1 MEKQMSISVRELAE
15 YVFRTGSIDNRF
27 RSNST
32 LTEGTAIH
40 QAVQKEYKEGEEKEV
55 SLEYVY
61 STEEISL
68 KIHGRCDGIL
78 SSAEGVVI
86 DEIKSTARDLEEITE
101 ESYPVYW
108 AQAKG
113 YAFIYL
119 MNHEEESIGVQ
130 LTYVQ
135 KQSREKK
142 RFYHKFSKENLQ
154 EFMEHA
160 VKEYTSYARILLHI
174 REQKSNSIPDLSFP
188 FPDYRKGQR
197 KLAGSVY
204 RTIEEKR
211 NLYAQAPTGI
221 GKTISTLFPAIK
233 AMVDREQ
240 DRIFYLTAKTV
251 TRATAEEALKRMEN
265 HGLILRSVTLTAKDK
280 ICFQEETICQPD
292 YCPFADGYYD
302 RINGA
307 IVDVLLNET
316 QLTRPVI
323 EEYAKKHRVCP
334 FEFSLDLTD
343 VVDVIIGDYNYIFDP
358 RVSLKR
364 LLPEQKKNTVLL
376 IDESHNLVERA
387 REMFSA
393 SLSQQAYKQ
402 VEQEWVALNETL
414 AQAAKAIRKDLDALS
429 ERNARELEFAVE
441 SIPGELE
448 ENLERFIDKA
458 DQELKNETEEERS
471 EQLLDTYFAAQNFI
485 KILQLADEHY
495 INICTNSHEDFTVK
509 LYCLDP
515 SHVLHQTTKAFRS
528 SVFFSATLSPFA
540 YYKDMLGGKKEDYIL
555 RLPSPYESEQ
565 IDVVVAPISTRFKNR
580 ERTADKLVE
589 LLRTQVEENPGNH
602 LFFFPSYHYMNMIYE
617 RFSQSSS
624 METAAQE
631 QGMDEWR
638 REDFLAQFVE
648 GGQLAGFAVLGGVFS
663 EGVDLRGDRLN
674 GVAVVGIGLAPRS
687 FEKELIKNY
696 FSNIGKNG
704 YDYAYVYP
712 GMNKVL
718 QAGGRLIRSEEDQG
732 TIQLIDDR
740 FLTPKYLNLFPDD
753 WGNYRILS

>member
-61 STEEISL
+61 SSEEISL

-78 SSAEGVVI
+78 SSSEGVVI

-119 MNHEEESIGVQ
+119 MNHEQESIGVQ

-135 KQSREKK
+135 KQTREKK
-142 RFYHKFSKENLQ
+142 RFYHTFSKDELQ

-240 DRIFYLTAKTV
+240 ERIFYLTAKTV
-251 TRATAEEALKRMEN
+251 TRTTAEEALKRMEN

-393 SLSQQAYKQ
+393 SLSQQAYRQ
-402 VEQEWVALNETL
+402 VEQEWGALNETL
-414 AQAAKAIRKDLDALS
+414 TQAAKAVRKDLDTLS
-429 ERNARELEFAVE
+429 ERNSGELEFAVE

-448 ENLERFIDKA
+448 ENLERFINKA

-495 INICTNSHEDFTVK
+495 INICTNSREDFIVK

-617 RFSQSSS
+617 RFNQSSS
-624 METAAQE
+624 FETAAQE

-638 REDFLAQFVE
+638 RDDFLAQFVE